1 MSLIKTRI
9 ILKNKIHGI
18 LLQGGTKIF
27 GATFQHAYN
36 AKLRSLKDYRING
49 YLDSIGFIR
58 HKDCRFKHQS
68 AQRIL
73 LKDAVLHKTIPGIGD
88 FISFILAAEIDG
100 IGRFSESK
108 RLKSYAGLTTQVRNS
123 ADMVHHGHITERG
136 SRMMRWSLV
145 EAVAT
150 HVRFVSD
157 SNISEFYRRLSKK
170 RGVSKAKL
178 QRRPRCLTS
187 YFVC

>member
-1 MSLIKTRI
+1 M
-9 ILKNKIHGI
+9 
-18 LLQGGTKIF
+18 
-27 GATFQHAYN
+27 
-36 AKLRSLKDYRING
+36 
-49 YLDSIGFIR
+49 
-58 HKDCRFKHQS
+58 
-68 AQRIL
+68 
-73 LKDAVLHKTIPGIGD
+73 LHNTIPGIGD

-100 IGRFSESK
+100 IERFSESK

-150 HVRFVSD
+150 HVRFVSE

-178 QRRPRCLTS
+178 
-187 YFVC
+187 